1 MMPAGLYDFV
11 ITKGVEF
18 KRLITWRD
26 IAGNYLDPFDYDV
39 EMQIRDVVG
48 SDVIAT
54 SLGDDP
60 EIDIELVGELCW
72 HLTRIYPDHVGLTN
86 HDGVIDRTIY
96 TAPYISITIPAVV
109 SEDFDFEKAMYDLKL
124 SSDDMNIR
132 LLEGNIKLVEI
143 I

>member
-1 MMPAGLYDFV
+1 MPAGLYDFV

-26 IAGNYLDPFDYDV
+26 IAGNYIDPFDYDV
-39 EMQIRDVVG
+39 FMQINDVR
-48 SDVIAT
+48 SNVIAT
-54 SLGDDP
+54 SIGADP

-109 SEDFDFEKAMYDLKL
+109 SEDFDFDYAIYDLKV
-124 SSDDMNIR
+124 SSDDRDIR
-132 LLEGNIKLVEI
+132 LLEGNIKLVETI
-143 I
+143 